1 MKVGLVLG
9 YSGAQFDVPQGL
21 VDAAERLGFDSIWTS
36 EAWGSDAVT
45 PAAWVLART
54 QRIKVGTAIMQMSA
68 RTPAMSAMTAMTM
81 NALSGGR
88 FILGIGPSG
97 PQVIEGWHGQPY
109 GKPLLR
115 TREYISIV
123 RQIIAREAPL
133 EHQGEH
139 YQIPYHGE
147 GATGLGKPLKSI
159 LHGDASQKI
168 YTGTIAPAGVAMSA
182 EVADGMFP
190 VFAIPEKF
198 DVFAPAL
205 EKGFAK
211 AGGGKSMDNYDIL
224 PFVPT
229 VMGDDIEA
237 CRKPVKANLALYIGG
252 MGARDKNFYNDYAKR
267 LGYGAAAKQIQDL
280 FLTGKRQE
288 AADAVPDELV
298 DAIALV
304 GPAARIE
311 ARLQDWRKAADQGYV
326 HSLLLTQASEQA
338 MGTVAAAVG
347 LSAAT

>member
-1 MKVGLVLG
+1 MKLGLVIG
-9 YSGAQFDVPQGL
+9 YSGAGFGL
-21 VDAAERLGFDSIWTS
+21 PDEEIQAAERLGFDSVWTS
-36 EAWGSDAVT
+36 EAWGSDAVS
-45 PAAWVLART
+45 PAAYILAQT
-54 QRIKVGTAIMQMSA
+54 KQLKVGTAIMQMQA
-68 RTPAMSAMTAMTM
+68 RTPAMAAMTAMTM

-88 FILGIGPSG
+88 FSMGLGPSG
-97 PQVIEGWHGQPY
+97 PQVIEGWHGVPY

-123 RQIIAREAPL
+123 RQIVAREAPL
-133 EHQGEH
+133 EHHGEH

-159 LHGDASQKI
+159 LHGDKDLKI
-168 YTGTIAPAGVAMSA
+168 YTGTIAPAGVAVSA

-198 DVFAPAL
+198 DVFAPSL

-211 AGGGKSMDNYDIL
+211 AGGGKDLASYDIL

-229 VMGDDIEA
+229 VMGDDLDA
-237 CRKPVKANLALYIGG
+237 CRKPVKEHLALYIGG

-267 LGYGAAAKQIQDL
+267 LGFEAAAKQIQDN
-280 FLTGKRQE
+280 FLTGKRKE
-288 AADAVPDELV
+288 AAAAVPDELV

-304 GPAARIE
+304 GSPERIT
-311 ARLQDWRKAADQGYV
+311 ARLADWRKAADAGYV
-326 HSLLLTQASEQA
+326 RTLLLSRASVGA
-338 MGTVAAAVG
+338 MEVLAGA
-347 LSAAT
+347 

>member
-1 MKVGLVLG
+1 MKIGLVLG
-9 YSGAQFDVPQGL
+9 YSGAQFDVPQDK
-21 VDAAERLGFDSIWTS
+21 VDAAERLGYDSIWTS

-45 PAAWVLART
+45 PAAWILART
-54 QRIKVGTAIMQMSA
+54 KRVKAGTAIMQMSA
-68 RTPAMSAMTAMTM
+68 RTPAMAAMTAMTM

-97 PQVIEGWHGQPY
+97 PQVIEGWHGQAY
-109 GKPLLR
+109 GKPLMR
-115 TREYISIV
+115 TREYIAIV

-139 YQIPYHGE
+139 YQIPFHGD

-159 LHGDASQKI
+159 LHGDKAQKI

-198 DVFAPAL
+198 DVIAPAL

-211 AGGGKSMDNYDIL
+211 AGGGKSLDNYDIL

-229 VMGDDIEA
+229 VMGEDVAE
-237 CRKPVKANLALYIGG
+237 CRKPVKAHLALYIGG
-252 MGARDKNFYNDYAKR
+252 MGARDKNFYNDYAER

-280 FLTGKRQE
+280 FLTGKRQA

-298 DAIALV
+298 DQIALV

-326 HSLLLTQASEQA
+326 HSMLLTQASVEA
-338 MGTVAAAVG
+338 IETVAAVTG
-347 LSAAT
+347 LAKAA